1 MKGTDDEK
9 RTAFAQTFLQIRKR
23 VEQLILLPLDWMDDR
38 EARTEAVRAIAAM
51 KL

>member
-9 RTAFAQTFLQIRKR
+9 RTAFLQIRKR